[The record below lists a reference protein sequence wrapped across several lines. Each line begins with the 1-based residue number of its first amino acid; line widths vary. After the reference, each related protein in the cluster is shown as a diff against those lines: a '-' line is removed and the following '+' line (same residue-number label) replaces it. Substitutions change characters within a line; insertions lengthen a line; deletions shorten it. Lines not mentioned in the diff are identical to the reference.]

1 MLNTF
6 TKSIKKEIAELSN
19 QILDVIVENGFESDS
34 CGIKDGNEIITEY
47 LTQNELGLA
56 YEHLEYVI
64 SETDLSLNS
73 EQTKTMIFIAEKL
86 GIKK

>member
-1 MLNTF
+1 MLNIF
-6 TKSIKKEIAELSN
+6 KKSIKKEIAELSN
-19 QILDVIVENGFESDS
+19 EILNVIVKNGFETDS

-47 LTQNELGLA
+47 LTKNELGLA

-64 SETDLSLNS
+64 SETELSLNS
-73 EQTKTMIFIAEKL
+73 EQTKTMIFIAGKL

>member
-1 MLNTF
+1 MFNIF
-6 TKSIKKEIAELSN
+6 KKPIKKEIEELSN
-19 QILDVIVENGFESDS
+19 QILNVIVKNGFETDS
-34 CGIKDGNEIITEY
+34 CGIKDGNKIITEY

-64 SETDLSLNS
+64 SEVELSLDS
-73 EQTKTMIFIAEKL
+73 EQIKKMIFIAEKL